1 MTDNVTA
8 LLQLLDEEAAQYSAL
23 LNLARRKA
31 DLLSSRADVAEV
43 EAVAGQEAKLLSELL
58 VLERE
63 RLAVMHRLA
72 SDLEDK
78 VPQLT
83 VSALCARLP
92 GDLSHR
98 LSRVM
103 ASLNATLG
111 ELKTVNRLNAALL
124 RQELALVNF
133 SLDLLTNASGQV
145 TYANPA
151 GVPAAGGAGCSALL
165 DARA

>member
-8 LLQLLDEEAAQYSAL
+8 LLQLLDEEAGKYSVL
-23 LNLARRKA
+23 LKLARRKA
-31 DLLSSRADVAEV
+31 DLLSSRADVAEI
-43 EAVAGQEAKLLSELL
+43 EAVAGQEAKLLDEVLA
-58 VLERE
+58 LERE
-63 RLAVMHRLA
+63 RLSVMHRLA
-72 SDLEDK
+72 AALEDK

-92 GDLSHR
+92 GGLSNR
-98 LSRVM
+98 LSRVV
-103 ASLNATLG
+103 ASFNATLG

-133 SLDLLTNASGQV
+133 SLDLLTNAPGRV
-145 TYANPA
+145 TYDNPA
-151 GVPAAGGAGCSALL
+151 GVSTTGGACSALL